1 MLSQTAR
8 SSNGCCAI
16 RQHDDRDGANGVCN
30 RYHNVNQQLCRLLL
44 VVCNTVHDAAIDCR
58 HAGRPA
64 RQRHGSGRRDLGDP
78 GFIRYTG
85 PRLRI
90 LNRPGVE
97 RSVHACYF
105 GVKKEYD
112 RLLPLIAKSLHQL
125 DTLRQPHATTEPRR
139 SRLVLADLGQQVVQE
154 SVPDDPL
161 FDCFTHG
168 LLAA

>member
-1 MLSQTAR
+1 MAAALYASMMTETAQTASATGITTSI
-8 SSNGCCAI
+8 SSYVDCFFS
-16 RQHDDRDGANGVCN
+16 V
-30 RYHNVNQQLCRLLL
+30 L
-44 VVCNTVHDAAIDCR
+44 VVCNAVHDAAIDCR